1 MTLTGPR
8 DALADR
14 SDFIGYLVGL
24 AALADMVRALASHT
38 GHRAAPV
45 RDCDD
50 FEYALLGLASIG
62 SAVERMA
69 KYVTQQPH
77 SISSADSAAETRFL
91 R

>member
-1 MTLTGPR
+1 MTLTDPR

-24 AALADMVRALASHT
+24 TALADVVRALASDT
-38 GHRAAPV
+38 DRRTEPV

-50 FEYALLGLASIG
+50 FGYALLGLASIG
-62 SAVERMA
+62 SAIERMA
-69 KYVTQQPH
+69 KCAVQQTDTNAN
-77 SISSADSAAETRFL
+77 SIAATRFL